1 MNERIVRQGQR
12 EQEIQTQQNAMVVR
26 AQDALVDDVKDGARQ
41 ALVTQNPNQFAMAFV
56 GKDDDGNK
64 TVAPYI
70 KKAGRS
76 VILNEVAKKK
86 GGIALMQ
93 PVCVRSALETKED
106 LVSILTALPSEM
118 KSEFIK
124 SRGGDFRCLSYPNGR
139 SLFKFR
145 ILFRNGEKWEGEG
158 IAWPGNTRM
167 SSLHTR
173 LDELAQTRAFMR
185 CVGLGTA
192 DGFID
197 PEQVAGEEHMD
208 MAEQVLLEED
218 AAFEAEVAETEGAA
232 PDGDD
237 SFRTPDSGGAHE
249 SFGGPAGP
257 AGTADSHPAE
267 AGTAAADTGES
278 LPAAGADSGA
288 HHAGDRGPDAG
299 EAVPRAAVETVALMN
314 LARSKG
320 VFLLKLAQEKFGAGI
335 KSLNLL
341 TDFQKSIL
349 FDEIKDMPDKPPHRE
364 G

>member
-1 MNERIVRQGQR
+1 MNDRIIRQSQR
-12 EQEIQTQQNAMVVR
+12 EQDSQSQQNALIVQ
-26 AQDALVDDVKDGARQ
+26 AQNALVDDVKDGARR
-41 ALVTQNPNQFAMAFV
+41 ALETRNPNQFAMAFV

-76 VILNEVAKKK
+76 VVLNEVAKKK
-86 GGIALMQ
+86 GGIALMM

-106 LVSILTALPSEM
+106 LVAILGALSPEM
-118 KSEFIK
+118 KAEFIR

-167 SSLHTR
+167 SSLHSR

-197 PEQVAGEEHMD
+197 PEQVAGEEHLD
-208 MAEQVLLEED
+208 MAERALMEED
-218 AAFEAEVAETEGAA
+218 AAFEAELAETEGAA

-237 SFRTPDSGGAHE
+237 SFRTFDSGGE
-249 SFGGPAGP
+249 DETFGSAAGP
-257 AGTADSHPAE
+257 TGTAGSHPAE
-267 AGTAAADTGES
+267 AGPAATDGGES
-278 LPAAGADSGA
+278 VPDEGADGGRDY
-288 HHAGDRGPDAG
+288 AGDCLPDAG
-299 EAVPRAAVETVALMN
+299 EAAPRPAIEIVALMN

-320 VFLLKLAQEKFGAGI
+320 VFLLKRAQEEFGAGI

-341 TDFQKSIL
+341 NEFQKSAL
-349 FDEIKDMPDKPPHRE
+349 YDEIKDMPDKPRKE
-364 G
+364 A